1 MRDII
6 EVAKSIILKAD
17 PMKTVTGL
25 VMLCVFSFLVNQL
38 VTHELPEANRE
49 IVIHILGIIEGAVMA
64 IVTYYYGSSK
74 GSQEKSEQLKKQNE
88 KNNP

>member
-1 MRDII
+1 MKEII
-6 EVAKSIILKAD
+6 SDYLRKVDL
-17 PMKTVTGL
+17 MKTVTGL
-25 VMLCVFSFLVNQL
+25 CMLVVFSFLVHNL

-64 IVTYYYGSSK
+64 VVTYYYGSSK

-88 KNNP
+88 VKNP